1 MKQDYKL
8 GNQTVEMDPKD
19 PAFML
24 GVLYGLR
31 HAREMLEI
39 HKVAQGEKPNPLA
52 VLVNDFLD
60 DINKKLEDAEGIIV
74 HYKRVPDFT
83 VSVEA
88 FKKVLK
94 ISRKDLPAIFD
105 KMLISCAIHN
115 LIKTGKLREG
125 VHFRRSYRGGYEK
138 FTVIPA
144 PLYKFLKEGKR

>member
-1 MKQDYKL
+1 MKQDYKF
-8 GNQTVEMDPKD
+8 GNQSVEMDPKD
-19 PAFML
+19 PVFVL

-60 DINKKLEDAEGIIV
+60 DLNKKLEGAEQVIV
-74 HYKRVPDFT
+74 HHKIVPDFSASIET
-83 VSVEA
+83 

-105 KMLISCAIHN
+105 KMLICLFN
-115 LIKTGKLREG
+115 GGK
-125 VHFRRSYRGGYEK
+125 SQD
-138 FTVIPA
+138 A
-144 PLYKFLKEGKR
+144 YKNENK

>member
-1 MKQDYKL
+1 MKQDYKF

-39 HKVAQGEKPNPLA
+39 HKVEQGEKPNPLS

-60 DINKKLEDAEGIIV
+60 DINKKLEGAEQVIV
-74 HYKRVPDFT
+74 HYKRVPDF
-83 VSVEA
+83 SASIEI
-88 FKKVLK
+88 FKQVLK

-105 KMLISCAIHN
+105 KMLISLFN
-115 LIKTGKLREG
+115 GGKSQDADKNEN
-125 VHFRRSYRGGYEK
+125 K
-138 FTVIPA
+138 
-144 PLYKFLKEGKR
+144 

>member
-1 MKQDYKL
+1 MKQDYKF
-8 GNQTVEMDPKD
+8 GNQRVEMDPQD
-19 PAFML
+19 PVFML

-60 DINKKLEDAEGIIV
+60 DLNKKLGKSEQVIV
-74 HYKRVPDFT
+74 HHKIVPDFSASIET
-83 VSVEA
+83 

-105 KMLISCAIHN
+105 KMLISLFN
-115 LIKTGKLREG
+115 GGKSQDADKNEN
-125 VHFRRSYRGGYEK
+125 K
-138 FTVIPA
+138 
-144 PLYKFLKEGKR
+144 